1 VRAAHLAATA
11 SALAVLAATGPAS
24 ANGRY
29 PASNQILF
37 SPGDPGLVVLRAT
50 FGILLSHDA
59 GATWTWLCE
68 SALGLPAA
76 ASEDPSLAVTGS
88 DAIVAGIYG
97 GLETSPDTGCTWS
110 FAGGALA
117 NQNVVDVTVRR
128 DAPRSVLALTSTYA
142 QDAGVDGSSGYL
154 SQVYESA
161 DDGAHWAPFGVP
173 IDPAVT
179 VTSLDVVAGAGG
191 ALTVYA
197 VGFRVATPTAPVFLV
212 GTASGWTPRPM
223 PPLSHEISMY
233 IAGIDPG
240 AGLVYLRS
248 EGAPI
253 AGQSRLFVTGDQGQS
268 FQAPLVL
275 SGPMLGFA
283 LSPDGA
289 TIYAG
294 SAQDGLYVGSRGNL
308 DASTPFRKA
317 SSIHVQCLAARGTEL
332 WACSDEASGFVAGVS
347 TDEGATFA
355 PKLHLNGIQSA
366 IACPADATATQC
378 SGAAFQQ
385 LCQSLK
391 GCAAQDGGADAATG
405 ADAAGMPDGASDGG
419 SDASAGGAEPHEGG
433 AETSPPTASGGCSGG
448 CSAAGGGA
456 APGIAA
462 SIAAVPMLLRRRTR
476 RRGPT

>member
-11 SALAVLAATGPAS
+11 SALAVLVTAGPAS

-29 PASNQILF
+29 PASNQLLF
-37 SPGDPGLVVLRAT
+37 APSDPRLVVLRAT
-50 FGILLSHDA
+50 FGVLLSHDA
-59 GATWTWLCE
+59 GTTWTWLCE
-68 SALGLPAA
+68 SALGLPAG

-128 DAPRSVLALTSTYA
+128 DAPHSVLALTSTYA
-142 QDAGVDGSSGYL
+142 QDAGAEGGSGYL

-173 IDPAVT
+173 IDPGLA
-179 VTSLDVVAGAGG
+179 VTSLDVVAGAGSS
-191 ALTVYA
+191 LTVYA
-197 VGFRVATPTAPVFLV
+197 VGFRVATPGTPLFLV
-212 GTASGWTPRPM
+212 GTASGWTQRQM
-223 PPLSHEISMY
+223 PPPSHEISMY
-233 IAGIDPG
+233 IAGIDPS

-253 AGQSRLFVTGDQGQS
+253 AGQSRLFVTSDQGQS

-275 SGPMLGFA
+275 PGPMLGFA

-294 SAQDGLYVGSRGNL
+294 SAQDGLYVASRANL
-308 DASTPFRKA
+308 ASSSPFRKT
-317 SSIHVQCLAARGTEL
+317 SSIHVQCLAARGSEL

-347 TDEGATFA
+347 TDQGATFT

-366 IACPADATATQC
+366 IACAADATAAQC

-385 LCQSLK
+385 LCPTLK
-391 GCAAQDGGADAATG
+391 GCAQQ
-405 ADAAGMPDGASDGG
+405 DGG
-419 SDASAGGAEPHEGG
+419 SDAATAADAAAMTDGGPDAGNDASGSGTEP
-433 AETSPPTASGGCSGG
+433 SPTVSGGCSGG

-456 APGIAA
+456 ALGITASMAA
-462 SIAAVPMLLRRRTR
+462 LAMLLRRRAR
-476 RRGPT
+476 RR